1 MCLNSPE
8 PSETGRLSGVGLQYG
23 AWLRGDPFG
32 RVQKDP
38 GRFGGGENRG
48 SREDGTENR
57 PMQPNFQ
64 ADVPGDHA
72 RGTANPVMESVPL
85 ASCSLAGSDAILEAP
100 IQLSV
105 TPREGGKGDGADGK
119 VEETTSTKSDNV
131 STTPCSR
138 SEASEESLWMK
149 RHDQFL
155 GKTPFEVSPFS
166 TCSLPFPAVLSEA
179 IVSEEDIPPGFEGQ
193 PRRAGGA
200 SLDQGIV
207 VGPLDGCEQLGLFS
221 PGPLSVPSIISDGP
235 SFESTRAAPSPD
247 SFFLGRTSDC
257 SVHTTSLIP
266 PGPLSPNSSNN
277 KISMHVD
284 LKSGPKWSR
293 ILRSSHGSK
302 ESLLSPAGK
311 KRVFREDSVQIELP
325 NKKPQVFQVEIDNSV
340 DMAEAGSQP
349 CQGL

>member
-1 MCLNSPE
+1 M
-8 PSETGRLSGVGLQYG
+8 SGVGLQYG

-57 PMQPNFQ
+57 PVQPNVQ
-64 ADVPGDHA
+64 ADIPGDHA
-72 RGTANPVMESVPL
+72 RGTANPVMGSVTL

-119 VEETTSTKSDNV
+119 GEEATSTKSDNV

-149 RHDQFL
+149 RHEQFL
-155 GKTPFEVSPFS
+155 GKTPFEVSPLS

-200 SLDQGIV
+200 SLDQGIM
-207 VGPLDGCEQLGLFS
+207 VGLLVGCEQLGLFS
-221 PGPLSVPSIISDGP
+221 SGPLSVPSIISDGP

-247 SFFLGRTSDC
+247 SFLLGRTSDC

-266 PGPLSPNSSNN
+266 PGPLSPNSSDNN
-277 KISMHVD
+277 ISMHVV

-302 ESLLSPAGK
+302 ESLLSPAGR
-311 KRVFREDSVQIELP
+311 KRVFGEDAVQIELP
-325 NKKPQVFQVEIDNSV
+325 NKKPRVFQVEIDNSV